1 MYTKM
6 KIIGFSL
13 IKISIKR
20 KEDLQGELKIDQN
33 IDIKDIQKE
42 TVPISS
48 DSAIKI
54 KFGFTIDYSNDSA
67 KLEFE
72 GFLIVL
78 PDKSELDKFLD
89 AWKNK
94 QLPEDTKLPIF
105 NFIMGKC
112 NVKALSLE
120 DDLALPTHIPMPRI
134 NPEQEKKINH
144 N

>member
-1 MYTKM
+1 M